1 MAEPFK
7 NLIGPKQVDW
17 LAERLSAAWKAFP
30 AAEFK
35 RLGRKGLEQLEL
47 KARGRHLADALEAT
61 LPKEPARAFGLLVR
75 MMEPPLEV
83 TQGYG
88 GSVFRYLA
96 VSEFL
101 ERHGPED
108 LEAALTA
115 NYELTQRFSS
125 EFCIRPL
132 LLAAPKRV
140 LAELARWA
148 KDPNPHVRR
157 LVSEGTRPRLPWGRQ
172 LTNFVADPS
181 PLLPLLEQLKDDPSE
196 YVRRSVANNLNDIA
210 KDHPEVVLAVAK
222 KWLVKATPERRKLV
236 EHGLR
241 TLLKRGDA
249 RALAL
254 IGAHGG
260 DELEASGAVTPAKVK
275 LGERVTFSARVKNV
289 GTEPLHAVLEARVHF
304 VKVRGTSVKPFRLA
318 RVDVAPGQE
327 VAVTRSLELQHR
339 SIRRLF
345 PGVHE
350 VELQVNGAR
359 SPMGR
364 FVLSV

>member
-7 NLIGPKQVDW
+7 NLIGPAQVDW
-17 LAERLSAAWKAFP
+17 LAERLTRAWRGFP
-30 AAEFK
+30 ADDFK
-35 RLGRKGLEQLEL
+35 ARAKKGLGQLEL

-61 LPKEPARAFGLLVR
+61 LPGDPARAMGVLVR
-75 MMEPPLEV
+75 AMETPAEV
-83 TQGYG
+83 RRGTG

-101 ERHGPED
+101 ERHGPRD
-108 LEAALTA
+108 VEAALEA
-115 NYELTQRFSS
+115 NYALTQRFSS
-125 EFCIRPL
+125 EFCVRTL
-132 LLAAPKRV
+132 LLEAPART
-140 LAELARWA
+140 LRELALWA
-148 KDPNPHVRR
+148 KDPDAHVRR

-172 LTNFVADPS
+172 LPPFIRDPS
-181 PLLPLLEQLKDDPSE
+181 PILPLLEQLKDDESE

-210 KDHPEVVLAVAK
+210 KDHPEVVLGVAK
-222 KWLVKATPERRKLV
+222 RWLRGASKERRRLV

-254 IGAHGG
+254 IGAHGAEG
-260 DELEASGAVTPAKVK
+260 LEVTARLSPARVK
-275 LGERVTFSARVKNV
+275 LGERVTFQARVKNAGGKAV
-289 GTEPLHAVLEARVHF
+289 HAVLEARVHF
-304 VKVRGTSVKPFRLA
+304 VKARGTSVKPFRLA
-318 RVDVAPGQE
+318 RVDVAPGQTVE
-327 VAVTRSLELQHR
+327 VSRGLSLEHR

-345 PGVHE
+345 AGVHE

-364 FVLSV
+364 FTLTL

>member
-1 MAEPFK
+1 MGEPFK

-17 LAERLSAAWKAFP
+17 LAERLVGAWKAFP

-35 RLGRKGLEQLEL
+35 KLARKGLEDLEL
-47 KARGRHLADALEAT
+47 KARARHLADALEAT
-61 LPKEPARAFGLLVR
+61 LPKDAARAFGVLSR
-75 MMEPPLEV
+75 AMENPLEV
-83 TQGYG
+83 TEGYG

-96 VSEFL
+96 ISEFL

-108 LEAALTA
+108 LEAALKA

-125 EFCIRPL
+125 EFCIRSL
-132 LLAAPKRV
+132 ILAAPERV
-140 LAELARWA
+140 LGELSRWA
-148 KDPNPHVRR
+148 ADPNPHVRR

-172 LTNFVADPS
+172 LTPFIEDPS
-181 PLLPLLEQLKDDPSE
+181 PVLPLLEKLKDDDSE
-196 YVRRSVANNLNDIA
+196 YVRRSASNNLNDIA
-210 KDHPEVVLAVAK
+210 KDHPEVVLKVAK
-222 KWLVKATPERRKLV
+222 AWLQGASDERRKLV

-241 TLLKRGDA
+241 TLLKRGDP

-254 IGAHGG
+254 IGAHGA
-260 DELEASGAVTPAKVK
+260 ESLEVSGKVSPGKVK
-275 LGERVTFSARVKNV
+275 LGERVVFSATVKNV
-289 GTEPLHAVLEARVHF
+289 GKAKLHAVLEARVHF

-318 RVDVAPGQE
+318 RLDVAPGQQVE
-327 VAVTRSLELQHR
+327 VTKSFELQHR

-345 PGVHE
+345 SGVHE